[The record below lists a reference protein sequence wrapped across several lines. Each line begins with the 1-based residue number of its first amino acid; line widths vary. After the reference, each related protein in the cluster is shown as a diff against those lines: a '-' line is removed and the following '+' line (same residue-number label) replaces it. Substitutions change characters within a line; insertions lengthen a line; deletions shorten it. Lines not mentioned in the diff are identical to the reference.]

1 MTYIARPFYFFSEV
15 YDAMESLL
23 QKRKL
28 KINSWAFFPICL
40 YQQHSESQI
49 TLAYSKEKFSFIAFS
64 YRLKISI
71 PLL

>member
-1 MTYIARPFYFFSEV
+1 VTYIPRPFYFFSEV

-28 KINSWAFFPICL
+28 KINRGAFFSICL
-40 YQQHSESQI
+40 YQQHSESQV
-49 TLAYSKEKFSFIAFS
+49 TLAYSKEKLSFIAFS

>member
-1 MTYIARPFYFFSEV
+1 
-15 YDAMESLL
+15 MESLL

-28 KINSWAFFPICL
+28 KINSGAFFPICL

-49 TLAYSKEKFSFIAFS
+49 TLAYSKEKLSFIAFS
-64 YRLKISI
+64 YGLKISI